1 MGTWRENGFAN
12 NPRETESTACLST
25 SEYYSGATEV
35 AIRVMLFARSRTFA
49 SLCVIIVPAG
59 MSLETLATGDDGCIE
74 SEMGGEEIGVGSKY
88 PIEGL

>member
-1 MGTWRENGFAN
+1 M
-12 NPRETESTACLST
+12 
-25 SEYYSGATEV
+25 
-35 AIRVMLFARSRTFA
+35 MLFARSRTFA